1 MIAGLTPDLSSDLE
15 CMRQLLGRVLAAHVV
30 AVLVLLT
37 PPGMLAQLP
46 DAPTPAESVQGS
58 GNPTSEPAA
67 IQNNLER
74 EWTERAAAITAE
86 TLDTPTTGES
96 SSVAGPEDVAFLEDD
111 GLDAQQSFAPSPKRR
126 FQPTLFL
133 EHSVSGRS
141 TWRGAGV
148 ASQLPGRCCVQC
160 IRWICAVI
168 PLRRH
173 SRNI

>member
-86 TLDTPTTGES
+86 TLDTPTTES
-96 SSVAGPEDVAFLEDD
+96 PVLLRDRKML
-111 GLDAQQSFAPSPKRR
+111 R
-126 FQPTLFL
+126 FWKTMDWTRNNRL
-133 EHSVSGRS
+133 
-141 TWRGAGV
+141 
-148 ASQLPGRCCVQC
+148 
-160 IRWICAVI
+160 
-168 PLRRH
+168 LRRRSGDFNPH
-173 SRNI
+173 IPRAQRIWEKYLARRRRCIAAAR